1 VALPPTLVPV
11 LAYIRANE
19 ARYVEA
25 LRDLVRIPS
34 VTTDLAGCAACCARL
49 FAIARE
55 AGLAPRRDTGPVTA
69 PVIFSRLA
77 PTPQPAPGR
86 PGGDEAP
93 ILVGYAHYD
102 VKPEGNPAEWRFPPY
117 GADIEGGRMYGRGVV
132 DNKSGCLAFV
142 FAAEACL
149 RTTGMPVD
157 LRIVLEGEEE
167 TGSAHLED
175 WALAHRADL
184 EGAAGL
190 FCLDG
195 SVDASSDLPRVD
207 LFGRGLLYVEL
218 SCETSTVDVHSGR
231 SALAHNA
238 AWRLIEALTT
248 IKDTKSDRVIVPG
261 WSDDLIA
268 LTDDDWDYIR
278 QTSEAFDPDAVRRQ
292 YGQRLPGFPGGR
304 TGDDV
309 LRAFYTE
316 PSCSITGFWAGH
328 TDPGVIMTVL
338 PNKATAKIDF
348 RCPPNLSTAT
358 QARKL
363 REHLD
368 RQGYTDITMKVL
380 TPAGHPWR
388 TSHRAAV
395 VRAIR
400 QAGLDVFGRERLSAS
415 GPTQEG
421 VFAANFGTPPV
432 LTGFANADCRIHA
445 PDENLVL
452 EYYLKGIEYAAA
464 IFHRFAET
472 AAAS

>member
-1 VALPPTLVPV
+1 MPTVALPQALMPV

-19 ARYVEA
+19 KRYIDA

-34 VTTDLAGCAACCARL
+34 ATTDLAGCERCCDAL
-49 FAIARE
+49 FAMTE
-55 AGLAPRRDTGPVTA
+55 QAGLAPRRDTGPMTA
-69 PVIFSRLA
+69 PVIFSRL
-77 PTPQPAPGR
+77 PSTVPGR
-86 PGGDEAP
+86 TGNTSGP
-93 ILVGYAHYD
+93 ILIGYAHYD
-102 VKPEGNPAEWRFPPY
+102 VKPEGNPAAWRFAPY
-117 GADIEGGRMYGRGVV
+117 GAEIHDGRMYGRGVV
-132 DNKSGCLAFV
+132 DNKSGCLALV
-142 FAAEACL
+142 FAAEAC
-149 RTTGMPVD
+149 RKTTGMPLD

-184 EGAAGL
+184 EGGAGL

-195 SVDASSDLPRVD
+195 SVEASRDLPRVD

-218 SCETSTVDVHSGR
+218 ICETSTVDVHSGR

-238 AWRLIEALTT
+238 AWRLIDALTT

-261 WSDDLIA
+261 WSDDLIK
-268 LTDDDWDYIR
+268 LTDDDWEYIR
-278 QTSEAFDPDAVRRQ
+278 QKSSEFDEESVRRQ
-292 YGQRLPGFPGGR
+292 YGQRLPGFPGAR

-309 LRAFYTE
+309 LRAYYTE
-316 PSCSITGFWAGH
+316 PSCSITGFWSGH
-328 TDPGVIMTVL
+328 TDPGVIMTVV
-338 PNKATAKIDF
+338 PNKATVKIDF
-348 RCPPNLSTAT
+348 RCPPNLSTKK
-358 QARKL
+358 QAQKL

-368 RQGYTDITMKVL
+368 RAGYRDMTMNVL
-380 TPAGHPWR
+380 TPAGHPWH
-388 TSHRAAV
+388 TSHRAAI

-421 VFAANFGTPPV
+421 VFAMNFGTPPV

-452 EYYLKGIEYAAA
+452 EYYIKGIEYAAA

-472 AAAS
+472 VGA